1 MQNNYYLSLINFKV
15 KTSSSE
21 TFFKEHDAGCSNS
34 FGCCKHG
41 VTWCVRKP
49 CWVL

>member
-1 MQNNYYLSLINFKV
+1 MRNNTYLILINFKV

-21 TFFKEHDAGCSNS
+21 TFLKMNMML
-34 FGCCKHG
+34 G
-41 VTWCVRKP
+41 VQIFFDLVNMVS